1 MEVYAECPFCNS
13 KAELKLQTVPSS
25 TQQYK
30 CTKCGAWF
38 TKARYG
44 VRRGG
49 TYSIGTGGI
58 DDGCGQSKDLY
69 R

>member
-1 MEVYAECPFCNS
+1 MIEIYADCPFCNS
-13 KAELKLQTVPSS
+13 QAELKLQTVPSS
-25 TQQYK
+25 TQQYR

-49 TYSIGTGGI
+49 TYSAGAGES
-58 DDGCGQSKDLY
+58 DEMDRCK
-69 R
+69 